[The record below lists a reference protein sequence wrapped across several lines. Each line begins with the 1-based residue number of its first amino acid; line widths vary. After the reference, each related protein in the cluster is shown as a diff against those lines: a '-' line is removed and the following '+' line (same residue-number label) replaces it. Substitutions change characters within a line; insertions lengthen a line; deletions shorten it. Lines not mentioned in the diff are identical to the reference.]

1 MTRSTGRGLVP
12 AEGAGV
18 PRGFALPS
26 FRAGSGSASLRVQGV
41 LLRLHV
47 DAFQSGRDPDEDD
60 DADDPRG
67 IGQAVGGGQQY
78 GPCGIKT
85 VHGRGQSGGGGER
98 ASEQPCDSG
107 GGQSEAQAA
116 QQGRGKAGGHGGE
129 ADSGQFRPP
138 AREDGKES
146 PAGFRA
152 HGVDEQGQPQLPDGW
167 RHLRARRA
175 CRHARE
181 EDGGTAQG
189 EMAEGEGTEKTAQ
202 RRAQGQYEHPG
213 FQNGHGDLRLACFG
227 AGEENLSEER
237 FSSPGTPSFPKT
249 FITRQDEGLAGARIK
264 D

>member
-1 MTRSTGRGLVP
+1 MTREGTGSRG
-12 AEGAGV
+12 
-18 PRGFALPS
+18 
-26 FRAGSGSASLRVQGV
+26 GSGRSARVCAAVLPGGERVRILRVQGV

-213 FQNGHGDLRLACFG
+213 FQNGHGDLRG
-227 AGEENLSEER
+227 AVSSLPFRDICRQGRSLSVC
-237 FSSPGTPSFPKT
+237 
-249 FITRQDEGLAGARIK
+249 AV
-264 D
+264 